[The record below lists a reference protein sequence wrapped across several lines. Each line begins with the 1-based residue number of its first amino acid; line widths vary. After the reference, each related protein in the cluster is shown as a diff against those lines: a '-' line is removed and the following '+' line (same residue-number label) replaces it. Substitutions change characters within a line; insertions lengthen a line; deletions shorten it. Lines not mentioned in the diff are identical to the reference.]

1 MVGLHAKL
9 LPGIVLLLLLVFSNA
24 YTGTNSCIGI
34 KEFVAKKQ
42 EAAAIDNLQLTLLK
56 RLSYELL
63 PRGITPVLI
72 DSMTPNDCI
81 AVAYGFFELQEGEP
95 VLRFILTGLNGTG
108 DEVKIIPLS
117 DRSNKELLDILSLKI
132 RHFLEQNISGKL
144 RISSTPLGCNI
155 LLNGI
160 KIGAT
165 PAELILEQGA
175 YAIRLEGDYL
185 SPYFDSIRVQ
195 PGGESVIAASMQFQ
209 GYRTAPWLTSAALFS
224 LCSVA
229 GLAIETYY
237 HKQYNSISKN
247 ASQNEYNHFYER
259 YRIANYCKIGF
270 LNAAA
275 LSWTIYGYQFAR
287 NRTIEKKIFGRK

>member
-1 MVGLHAKL
+1 MVGLHAFF
-9 LPGIVLLLLLVFSNA
+9 LPGIVLLLFLAFSSA
-24 YTGTNSCIGI
+24 KAETNSCIGI
-34 KEFVAKKQ
+34 KEFIANEQ
-42 EAAAIDNLQLTLLK
+42 GAAGIDNLQLALLK

-63 PRGITPVLI
+63 PRGITPVII
-72 DSMTPNDCI
+72 DSTPTNCV
-81 AVAYGFFELQEGEP
+81 AVAYGFFELQKEEP

-108 DEVKIIPLS
+108 DEVKIIPLR
-117 DRSNKELLDILSLKI
+117 DRSSQELLDILSLKI

-175 YAIRLEGDYL
+175 YGIRIEGDYL
-185 SPYFDSIRVQ
+185 YPYFDSITVQ
-195 PGGESVIAASMQFQ
+195 PGGESVIAASMRFQ
-209 GYRTAPWLTSAALFS
+209 GYRTAPWLASAALFS
-224 LCSVA
+224 LCSFT

-237 HKQYNSISKN
+237 HKQYNSIRKN
-247 ASQNEYNHFYER
+247 ASQNEYNHYYDR
-259 YRIANYCKIGF
+259 YRIANYGKIGF

-287 NRTIEKKIFGRK
+287 NRTIEKKLFGPK